1 MVGRS
6 RLLNAVTGRDLLSVA
21 GAVETCQGGYVKFA
35 FVCGRACLNFAG
47 TMKHRISAPKER
59 LTEPA
64 VLSEWAVQ
72 AGLVAADIEVTDDDL
87 VTAIEVRE
95 AIYRTVIARLDDQQP
110 RSADVNLL
118 NEQASRPQLTPRLLP
133 TGATSREGTAAQ
145 LIATLAA
152 DLLDLLAGPDI
163 ANVKRCAHPN
173 CSLLYVDSSRAKSR
187 HWCGMATCGNK
198 VKVQAFRARQRAS
211 AH

>member
-1 MVGRS
+1 M
-6 RLLNAVTGRDLLSVA
+6 
-21 GAVETCQGGYVKFA
+21 KFA
-35 FVCGRACLNFAG
+35 YVCGRACLNFAG
-47 TMKHRISAPKER
+47 TMKYRISAREER

-64 VLSEWAVQ
+64 ALSDWAVQ
-72 AGLVAADIEVTDDDL
+72 AGLVDAGIEVTEGDL

-95 AIYRTVIARLDDQQP
+95 AIYRTALARLDDQQP
-110 RSADVNLL
+110 RPADVDLL
-118 NEQASRPQLTPRLLP
+118 NEQASHPALAPRLLSS
-133 TGATSREGTAAQ
+133 GATCREGTAAQ
-145 LIATLAA
+145 LIASLAA

-163 ANVKRCAHPN
+163 ANVKRCAHPD

>member
-1 MVGRS
+1 
-6 RLLNAVTGRDLLSVA
+6 LPASVA
-21 GAVETCQGGYVKFA
+21 GAIETCQGGYVKFA

-47 TMKHRISAPKER
+47 TLRHRNSSREER
-59 LTEPA
+59 LTGPA

-72 AGLVAADIEVTDDDL
+72 AGLVDAGIDVTDDDL

-95 AIYRTVIARLDDQQP
+95 AIYRTAIARLDDRQPQQ
-110 RSADVNLL
+110 ADVDLL
-118 NEQASRPQLTPRLLP
+118 NEQASQPRLTPRLLP
-133 TGATSREGTAAQ
+133 TGATCREGTATQ
-145 LIATLAA
+145 LIASLAA

-163 ANVKRCAHPN
+163 DNVKRCAHPN

-211 AH
+211 AR

>member
-1 MVGRS
+1 M
-6 RLLNAVTGRDLLSVA
+6 
-21 GAVETCQGGYVKFA
+21 KFA

-47 TMKHRISAPKER
+47 TMKHRFTSREER
-59 LTEPA
+59 LTKPA

-72 AGLVAADIEVTDDDL
+72 AGLLDAGIDVPIDDL

-95 AIYRTVIARLDDQQP
+95 AIYRTVVARLDGGQPQQ
-110 RSADVNLL
+110 ADVDLL
-118 NEQASRPQLTPRLLP
+118 NEQASQPQLTPRLLP
-133 TGATSREGTAAQ
+133 TGATYREGNAAQ
-145 LIATLAA
+145 LIASLAA
-152 DLLDLLAGPDI
+152 DLLDLLAGSGID
-163 ANVKRCAHPN
+163 NVKRCAHPN

>member
-1 MVGRS
+1 M
-6 RLLNAVTGRDLLSVA
+6 
-21 GAVETCQGGYVKFA
+21 KFG

-47 TMKHRISAPKER
+47 TMKHRNTTREER
-59 LTEPA
+59 LTHPG
-64 VLSEWAVQ
+64 VLSEWAIQ
-72 AGLVAADIEVTDDDL
+72 AGLVDTDIEVSPDDL
-87 VTAIEVRE
+87 VTAVEVRE
-95 AIYRTVIARLDDQQP
+95 AIYRTATARLDDREP
-110 RSADVNLL
+110 MAADVHLL
-118 NEQASRPQLTPRLLP
+118 NEHAARPRLTPRLLT

-163 ANVKRCAHPN
+163 GNVKRCDHPN
-173 CSLLYVDSSRAKSR
+173 CSLLYVDSSRAKNR

-211 AH
+211 VELS

>member
-1 MVGRS
+1 M
-6 RLLNAVTGRDLLSVA
+6 
-21 GAVETCQGGYVKFA
+21 KFG

-47 TMKHRISAPKER
+47 TMKHRNTSPEER

-64 VLSEWAVQ
+64 LLSEWTVQ
-72 AGLVAADIEVTDDDL
+72 AGLVDTGIEVTDDDL

-95 AIYRTVIARLDDQQP
+95 AIYRTAIARLDGHEP
-110 RSADVNLL
+110 RPADVDLL
-118 NEQASRPQLTPRLLP
+118 NAQASQPQLTPRLLP
-133 TGATSREGTAAQ
+133 NGTTSREGAAPQ
-145 LIATLAA
+145 LLASLAA
-152 DLLDLLAGPDI
+152 DLLDLLAGPEID
-163 ANVKRCAHPN
+163 NVKRCAHPN
-173 CSLLYVDSSRAKSR
+173 CSLLYVDSSRAKNR